1 MKDFKTL
8 KELEK
13 AVSESMPDEY
23 PSEMAKILAK
33 EMIEKGK
40 ARIIGN
46 KTSEPHEKFH
56 QK

>member
-8 KELEK
+8 EELEK

-23 PSEMAKILAK
+23 PSEMAKLLAK
-33 EMIEKGK
+33 EMIEKRK

-46 KTSEPHEKFH
+46 KTSESHEVH
-56 QK
+56 

>member
-8 KELEK
+8 EELEK

-23 PSEMAKILAK
+23 PSEMAKFLAK
-33 EMIEKGK
+33 EMIEKRK

-46 KTSEPHEKFH
+46 KTSDSHEEFH
-56 QK
+56 